1 MFSRRMVSE
10 AGIFLA
16 FMTAGIAFG
25 NTILIYISM
34 VPFFFIVM
42 SMAYRGPA
50 DTRVIREEKVITAH
64 KNEAVKVSVTINTD
78 NGVGI
83 IAIADSLPEHLGL
96 TSGNNFHV
104 YWNDEKSLPIRL
116 SYDIKCTK
124 RGIYNVG
131 PASVECFHHSW
142 MEQTAFR
149 RDEAATRLVI
159 EPEKENIKKMRGL
172 RLLSN
177 LPMPIGAVSKLGMR
191 TTDFTEI
198 RRYQPGDPYHT
209 INWKATA
216 RFSMATGSKPYVNEY
231 EKDGR
236 KTVFIF
242 VDAGAWMNL
251 GFAVDNIF
259 EHAVQA
265 ASGISSFYLEKGMR
279 VGVYIYNNGAFIL
292 PDSGRKQAS
301 LILRSLLDVQVNG
314 NSVNG
319 EKGLKKAVKECSG
332 HLVGINPMFII
343 ITMAGRENTPDIID
357 GIKSMRKYSP
367 RARVPPIT
375 ILHINGYSLEAS
387 DECEEAG
394 AALLEI
400 DHMRYLR
407 ALKKYGAFVVPWN
420 PGTKSLSHLLM
431 VGFRRGSR

>member
-1 MFSRRMVSE
+1 MFSRRMAGE

-25 NTILIYISM
+25 NTILIYLSL

-50 DTRVIREEKVITAH
+50 DIKVIREEKVITAH
-64 KNEAVKVSVTINTD
+64 KNEAVTVSVTINTD
-78 NGVGI
+78 NGAGI

-96 TSGNNFHV
+96 ASGNNFHV
-104 YWNDEKSLPIRL
+104 YWNDGKSLPIRL

-131 PASVECFHHSW
+131 PAYIECFHHSW
-142 MEQTAFR
+142 MEQAAFR

-159 EPEKENIKKMRGL
+159 EPEKENIKKMRDL

-191 TTDFTEI
+191 TTDFTGI
-198 RRYQPGDPYHT
+198 RRYQPGDPYRT

-216 RFSMATGSKPYVNEY
+216 RFSMATDSKPYVNEY

-251 GFAVDNIF
+251 GSAVDNIF

-265 ASGISSFYLEKGMR
+265 ASGIASFYLEKDTR
-279 VGVYIYNNGAFIL
+279 VGVYVYNNGAFIL

-301 LILRSLLDVQVNG
+301 LILRSLLEVQVNG
-314 NSVNG
+314 KSEN
-319 EKGLKKAVKECSG
+319 GLKKAVKECSG

-343 ITMAGRENTPDIID
+343 ITMAGRENTPDIIN

-367 RARVPPIT
+367 KARVPPIT

-387 DECEEAG
+387 GECEEAG
-394 AALLEI
+394 AALVEI

-407 ALKKYGAFVVPWN
+407 ALKRSGAFVVPWN
-420 PGTKSLSHLLM
+420 PRTKSLSHLLM
-431 VGFRRGSR
+431 IGFRRGSR